1 MELGLQVD
9 FSGRNSKLPTDV
21 VIEAERLGF
30 DSCWTYE
37 LWGADA
43 VSPLAWIGAVTSCI
57 KLGTGVIQTSA
68 HTPTATAMTAMTLDA
83 LSGGRFS
90 SRATTIRFPTL
101 ATMQPC

>member
-43 VSPLAWIGAVTSCI
+43 VSPLAWIGALTSCI